1 MGTQRWVPWQEEP
14 DAAEVVRAAKAAG
27 DWIVVV
33 ELTVESVGLTAMQP
47 RYPAAL
53 VLGNERSGVSQDVL
67 ACADQ
72 AVAIPMLG
80 MANSL
85 NVATA
90 GAIVLHELVRQCDR
104 AQRPSR
110 YDP

>member
-1 MGTQRWVPWQEEP
+1 VSL
-14 DAAEVVRAAKAAG
+14 A
-27 DWIVVV
+27 
-33 ELTVESVGLTAMQP
+33 AMQP

-53 VLGNERSGVSQDVL
+53 VLGNERSGVSQEVL

-90 GAIVLHELVRQCDR
+90 GAIVLHELVRR
-104 AQRPSR
+104 ADQLLAEREAARHWKPA
-110 YDP
+110 

>member
-1 MGTQRWVPWQEEP
+1 M
-14 DAAEVVRAAKAAG
+14 
-27 DWIVVV
+27 
-33 ELTVESVGLTAMQP
+33 
-47 RYPAAL
+47 L
-53 VLGNERSGVSQDVL
+53 VLGGETSGVSHGVL

-90 GAIVLHELVRQCDR
+90 AAIVLHELVRRRGQPGDGR
-104 AQRPSR
+104 G
-110 YDP
+110 DPAHG